1 MTIKI
6 LLRCD
11 DLMSRMRLE
20 SAWKAAGATML
31 KRQSTETPDCIVV
44 DLGARNAC
52 TQIAQLRATHPQVD
66 IVVFGPHF
74 DADAFDAAKQ
84 AGATEVAARGS
95 IVERVSR
102 RFPK

>member
-1 MTIKI
+1 
-6 LLRCD
+6 
-11 DLMSRMRLE
+11 MSRMRLE

-31 KRQSTETPDCIVV
+31 KKQSTETPDCIVV
-44 DLGARNAC
+44 DLGMRSAC
-52 TQIAQLRATHPQVD
+52 TQIEQLRETFPQVD

-74 DADAFDAAKQ
+74 DPDAFQAAKQ
-84 AGATEVAARGS
+84 AGATEVAAKGS

>member
-31 KRQSTETPDCIVV
+31 KKQSTETPDCIVV
-44 DLGARNAC
+44 DLGMRSAC
-52 TQIAQLRATHPQVD
+52 TQIAQLRETFPQVD
-66 IVVFGPHF
+66 IVGFGPHF
-74 DADAFDAAKQ
+74 DADAFQAAKQ
-84 AGATEVAARGS
+84 AGATEVAAKGS

>member
-31 KRQSTETPDCIVV
+31 KKQSTETPDCIVV
-44 DLGARNAC
+44 DLGMRSAC
-52 TQIAQLRATHPQVD
+52 TQIAQLRDTFPQVD

-74 DADAFDAAKQ
+74 DADAFQAAKQ
-84 AGATEVAARGS
+84 AGATEVAAKGS